1 MWISAPLSRLHHFQ
15 CAAPT
20 HQILNSGSGRIAPPG
35 RESPSFYYTSRMSV
49 LGTPRDI
56 RMMNI
61 PEQGYRRDE
70 TAIPASLVGS
80 LAGLPEIT

>member
-1 MWISAPLSRLHHFQ
+1 
-15 CAAPT
+15 
-20 HQILNSGSGRIAPPG
+20 
-35 RESPSFYYTSRMSV
+35 MSV